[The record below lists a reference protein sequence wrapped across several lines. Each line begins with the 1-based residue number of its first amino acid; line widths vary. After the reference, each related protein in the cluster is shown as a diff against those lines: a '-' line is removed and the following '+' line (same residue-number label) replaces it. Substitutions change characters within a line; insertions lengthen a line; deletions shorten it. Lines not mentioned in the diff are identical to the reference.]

1 MFFRWGRKKTEPES
15 DVPTVLVERHEPRRR
30 TEWPA
35 RDATVPPDP
44 AEPHQRTMPPQPH
57 DPAPDDERTR
67 IASPGYRRGAARPP
81 EPPMHDYHPRER
93 TAPPQDRYAEE
104 PVYHPPPHQAPPE
117 SFPPPEERTR
127 LFRGPSAGSGS
138 PGAAPEPAHRLADD
152 PVVGWLVLVEGPGK
166 GRSIEIG
173 SGANSV
179 GRSPGQQIRIDFGDD
194 LISRERH
201 AILIFDPRT
210 QRFFLERGD
219 GRNLTY
225 VGDSPVLSPVEL
237 IGGETIILG
246 KTQCRF
252 VRLCGEDFS
261 WT

>member
-1 MFFRWGRKKTEPES
+1 MFFRWGRKKPEPES

-35 RDATVPPDP
+35 RDETVPPGTT
-44 AEPHQRTMPPQPH
+44 ETHQRTVPPPR
-57 DPAPDDERTR
+57 DPPDDERTR
-67 IASPGYRRGAARPP
+67 IASPGYGTGTPRSP
-81 EPPMHDYHPRER
+81 EPPMQDLPPRER
-93 TAPPQDRYAEE
+93 TLPPQDRPAEE
-104 PVYHPPPHQAPPE
+104 PAYHPPHHPPPE
-117 SFPPPEERTR
+117 SYPPAEERTR
-127 LFRGPSAGSGS
+127 LFRGPATPAGNA
-138 PGAAPEPAHRLADD
+138 GAAREPAHRIADD

-225 VGDSPVLSPVEL
+225 VNDSPVLSPVEL
-237 IGGETIILG
+237 VGGETIILG

-252 VRLCGEDFS
+252 VRLCGEDFA